1 MEDDNETVRDSD
13 SGTCPSQCSGIKTTA
28 KVSIG
33 SNDSERIVLG
43 GRGGDKSHPQNN
55 IPLKVS
61 WADIVTGKR

>member
-1 MEDDNETVRDSD
+1 MVE
-13 SGTCPSQCSGIKTTA
+13 I
-28 KVSIG
+28 IG

>member
-1 MEDDNETVRDSD
+1 MEKLQLEHQSNCCSTNEW
-13 SGTCPSQCSGIKTTA
+13 SGYKIMQT
-28 KVSIG
+28 IG
-33 SNDSERIVLG
+33 NNDSERIVLG